1 MVCILFWKKRG
12 NCFEVG
18 FEESTKGFSRRGR
31 GKSLH
36 AEGSQTERVLEP
48 IVESLVRE
56 IGRLRVW
63 EAERRILTEKCR
75 GSQGEG
81 RGEGEKKKEK
91 KNTSINNY
99 TKKKIKKKNKNN
111 TEKKK
116 LMKVEH

>member
-31 GKSLH
+31 GRSLH
-36 AEGSQTERVLEP
+36 AERPQTERVLEP

-56 IGRLRVW
+56 IGRLRVS

-81 RGEGEKKKEK
+81 RGEGEKKKK
-91 KNTSINNY
+91 KRTPASITTRRKRLRRR
-99 TKKKIKKKNKNN
+99 TK
-111 TEKKK
+111 TTQRRSS
-116 LMKVEH
+116 